1 MISIFIF
8 GCPLSRSDRFRTP
21 GWSAYRN
28 ERFWISLFE
37 RKAAPLGRTAQE
49 DEAVQFFG
57 IAYLKDASPIVI
69 VVSKMCHAMTHAN

>member
-1 MISIFIF
+1 M
-8 GCPLSRSDRFRTP
+8 
-21 GWSAYRN
+21 
-28 ERFWISLFE
+28 FE